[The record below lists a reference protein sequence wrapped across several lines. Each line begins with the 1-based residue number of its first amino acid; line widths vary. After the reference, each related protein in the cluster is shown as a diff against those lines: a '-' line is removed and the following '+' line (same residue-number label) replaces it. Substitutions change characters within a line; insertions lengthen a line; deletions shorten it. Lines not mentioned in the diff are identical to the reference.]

1 MKLLLLYSLAL
12 LTAASGSAVASPG
25 DDLELYQKYY
35 LRRFPGVHLA
45 EFANGAYAIDR
56 LDRDNWLAIEEF
68 PPYDPMI
75 DEGETLWNTRFANG
89 RSYAECFTGN
99 PAQRKNYPRWDA
111 ERKQVVTLSQAINDC
126 RENNSER
133 ALPYGRDQIA
143 SLLAYM
149 AYESRGQITQVTIP
163 ENDRGALAAYQ
174 KGKAFYFR
182 RRGQLNYACAMCHME
197 STGQHLRTE
206 TISPSLGQTSGWPT
220 YRSNWGELGT
230 LHRRFQVC
238 NELIRAKPFPLQ
250 SEQYR
255 NLEYFLTHMSNGIPY
270 NGPSSRK

>member
-1 MKLLLLYSLAL
+1 MKALLFCLLAL
-12 LTAASGSAVASPG
+12 LAIVPGSVPASPD
-25 DDLELYQKYY
+25 DDLKLYQHYY

-56 LDRDNWLAIEEF
+56 LNRDNWLAIEEF

-75 DEGETLWNTRFANG
+75 DDGETLWNTPFANG
-89 RSYAECFTGN
+89 HSYADCFTGN
-99 PAQRKNYPRWDA
+99 PAQRKNYPRWEP

-126 RENNSER
+126 RKNHGEP
-133 ALPYGRDQIA
+133 ALPYGRDQITD
-143 SLLAYM
+143 LLAYM
-149 AYESRGQITQVTIP
+149 AYESRGQITRIEIP
-163 ENDRGALAAYQ
+163 RNAGALAAYEQ
-174 KGKAFYFR
+174 GKAFYFR
-182 RRGQLNYACAMCHME
+182 RRGQLNFACTLCHME

-206 TISPSLGQTSGWPT
+206 TISPSLGQTTGWPT
-220 YRSNWGELGT
+220 YRSEWGELGT

-238 NELIRAKPFPLQ
+238 NELIRAKPFPPQ

-270 NGPSSRK
+270 NGPSSRR